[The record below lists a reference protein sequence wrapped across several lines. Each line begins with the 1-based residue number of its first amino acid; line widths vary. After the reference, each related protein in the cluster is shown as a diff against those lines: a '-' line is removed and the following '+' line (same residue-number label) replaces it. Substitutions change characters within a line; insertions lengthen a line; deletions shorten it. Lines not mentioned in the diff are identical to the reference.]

1 MPLNQDA
8 HETALLF
15 AQIRTIP
22 WLNSAHM
29 SELPQIVLASTSK
42 YRRELLARL
51 GLPFDVAAPGVDET
65 PLPDEAPQAT
75 SLRLAEAKARA
86 VATNFP
92 RAIVIG
98 SDQVAVLDGLP
109 LGKPGNHANA
119 VRQLKA
125 MRGREVVFHTALCL
139 CRAASGLAET
149 RVVPYYVRFRDYSD
163 EDIER
168 YLERE
173 QPYDCAG
180 SARCEGLGIVL
191 IAEMRGE
198 DPNALIG
205 LPLIALT
212 EMLARQGVNVL

>member
-1 MPLNQDA
+1 MQVQY
-8 HETALLF
+8 
-15 AQIRTIP
+15 QII
-22 WLNSAHM
+22 
-29 SELPQIVLASTSK
+29 LASTSK

-51 GLPFDVAAPGVDET
+51 GLPFDVAAPDVDET
-65 PLPDEAPQAT
+65 PLPAELPEATA
-75 SLRLAEAKARA
+75 LRLAEAKARA
-86 VATNFP
+86 VAGRFP
-92 RAIVIG
+92 QSIVIG
-98 SDQVAVLDGLP
+98 SDQVAVLEGLP

-125 MRGREVVFHTALCL
+125 MRGKEVVFHTALCL
-139 CRAASGLAET
+139 RHAASGRTLT
-149 RVVPYYVRFRDYSD
+149 RVVPYCVRFRDYSD
-163 EDIER
+163 EQIER

-191 IAEMRGE
+191 IAEMRGS

-212 EMLARQGVNVL
+212 EMLTELGVSVL